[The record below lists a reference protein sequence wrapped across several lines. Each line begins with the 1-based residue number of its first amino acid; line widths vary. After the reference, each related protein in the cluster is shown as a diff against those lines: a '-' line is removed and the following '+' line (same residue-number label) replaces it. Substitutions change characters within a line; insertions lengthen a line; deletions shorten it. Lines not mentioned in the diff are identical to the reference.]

1 MKKIRTVVILTLI
14 FSFVFAFSGCS
25 VEEETTNL
33 FEYVIKIE
41 EGIISPRKVEFLASP
56 EEVLEAN
63 KDKEVSEQ
71 TNPDGYAFKGK
82 AIEGIS
88 GDVTE
93 CYNFEDDKLVYVE
106 YTVNYDE
113 TMSEAEFEAVCN
125 TLYDMAVEYMPKSA
139 FSKNG
144 HEPIKEGR
152 GIIWRDIDGNMA
164 YLTFFTTIKGNVPG
178 FHVSVHVSEHLF

>member
-1 MKKIRTVVILTLI
+1 MNKIRIVIILTLV
-14 FSFVFAFSGCS
+14 FGFVFAFGGCS

-33 FEYVIKIE
+33 FEYVINIE
-41 EGIISPRKVEFLASP
+41 EGLYSPQKVEFLASP

-63 KDKEVSEQ
+63 KNREVSEQ
-71 TNPDGYAFKGK
+71 TNPEGYAFKGK
-82 AIEGIS
+82 VFDGIS

-93 CYNFEDDKLVYVE
+93 CYNFENDKLVSVE

-144 HEPIKEGR
+144 HEPIKEG
-152 GIIWRDIDGNMA
+152 GSIIWYDIGGNRA
-164 YLTFFTTIKGNVPG
+164 YLSFFTDMKGNLG
-178 FHVSVHVSEHLF
+178 FEISVHVR